1 MVCTAV
7 LFIAFAAMHTS
18 ATAQST
24 NELSF
29 TVHIIHKPNDP
40 ASMTAR
46 NLLQVHLLVYAY
58 VILMTTNET
67 QFTCAHDLHKI
78 DAYNSLSVN

>member
-1 MVCTAV
+1 MICTAI
-7 LFIAFAAMHTS
+7 LIAVAAMHTS
-18 ATAQST
+18 AIAQPT

-46 NLLQVHLLVYAY
+46 NLLQVHLLVCAYA
-58 VILMTTNET
+58 IPMNTDET
-67 QFTCAHDLHKI
+67 QFICAHDLHKI
-78 DAYNSLSVN
+78 DAYNSLIVN